1 MNHENEIILDEKEFL
16 KTLNTLMPF
25 GKYKGRR
32 LIELPE
38 DYVMWFARKG
48 FPEGKLG
55 QMLKCI
61 YEIQLNG
68 LDHSL
73 KLKNIKEYK

>member
-1 MNHENEIILDEKEFL
+1 MIDDKEIKPDEEYFL
-16 KTLNTLMPF
+16 KILNTEMPF

-48 FPEGKLG
+48 FPAGKLG
-55 QMLKCI
+55 EMLKCI

-68 LDHSL
+68 LDNEL
-73 KLKNIKEYK
+73 GLRRKNL